1 MDDLKDRIIRGYEL
15 REKIGAGGFGA
26 VYRAFQEVVGRE
38 VAIKII
44 LPQYANHPDFIRRFE
59 AEAQLV
65 ARLEHIHIVPLYD
78 YWREPGGAYLI
89 MRWLHGGS
97 LRSVLQRGPLTPEH
111 TSHLLDQIA
120 SALAAAHRRGVV
132 HRDLKPDNV
141 LLDED
146 GNAYLADFGIAKN
159 LGGEDFEAGNVVVG
173 SPAYLSPEQ
182 ITGETVTPLADIY
195 SLGVTLYEL
204 LTGQLPFVGTTGVQL
219 MQKHL
224 HDPLPPLRTRRA
236 ELDPKMDVVIQK
248 ATAKRPADRYP
259 DAPSVAKE
267 FRRAIGAAGKLATGQ
282 RLAVKPSAS
291 TAPTRRA
298 EDMETMPPGMER
310 DISES
315 PTIGPDAH
323 IAPTREAGPA
333 SPEDRTITPADEVE
347 AVPST
352 LTYEATVVEAP
363 TGEIDNP
370 YKGLRAFQQAD
381 ADDFFGREA
390 LVEQLIARLKDTGTQ
405 GRFLAVIGPSGS
417 GKSSVVRAG
426 LLPALRSGALPGSR
440 NWFLV
445 EMIPGADM
453 LQELEEALRR
463 IAVNQPATLLDQL
476 GENNLTLL
484 RAVNSILPSSDDSEL
499 VLVIDQ
505 FEEIFTLL
513 DDEDTRAHILDNLLA
528 AVNHPT
534 SRLRLIVTLRADFY
548 DRPLLYPAFGNLMK
562 LRTEVVL
569 PLSTD
574 ELRRAIVGPAE
585 RVGVMLE
592 PGLVDAIM
600 TDVGEQPG
608 ALPLLQ
614 YALTELFERR
624 KSRLLTLDAYRA
636 TGGVLGALARRAD
649 ELYNELDEAG
659 QQAVRQI
666 FLRMVTPGE
675 GTEDTRR
682 RVALPELTSVM
693 GNKQVIQ
700 SVIDTYGKYRLLTF
714 DRDPQTRIPTVEVAH
729 EALIRTWERLRGWL
743 AESRE
748 DLRMQRRLSASV
760 GEWIN
765 FGRDASFLASGTR
778 LDQFEVWVADT
789 TLALNA
795 DERAYLDASLA
806 DRDARLAAEEARKA
820 HEAMLERRGRNRL
833 RMLVVVL
840 LVATIGAFGLSAL
853 AVNQQQIAVAN
864 AQTATNAQG
873 QAIYNANTATLAQGE
888 ALNNA
893 QTAVSNANTAT
904 IAQGQALNNANTA
917 VANAQTATVAQGQ
930 AILNANTATLAQ
942 GQALNN
948 ANTAVANA
956 QTATVA
962 QGQAI
967 ANAQTA
973 QSNFTRA
980 EGQRL
985 AAEALNVMQSRDGN
999 VELAGLLS
1007 VYAVNKIYSQQTDTA
1022 LVQATLLDYAQQVY
1036 PHGGKVHVA
1045 KFSPDGR
1052 YVLTGGEDGVVILWE
1067 TQSGKRFREFRTPA
1081 VGGLTFIWAAAF
1093 SPDGRYVAISSAGR
1107 RVELFEVA
1115 TGKSLMRLG
1124 GLESE
1129 ANTINF
1135 SADGRFIL
1143 IGAGSVASLI
1153 DVQSTAEVQ
1162 RFTGHTDDII
1172 SSAIS
1177 PDGKYVLTGGRDKMA
1192 RLWDAA
1198 SGKKLWEY
1206 VDQVSVISAVAFSP
1220 DGKTMV
1226 VGGLTTTLWD
1236 VASSQ
1241 KLRELPGNS
1250 SGLAFSPDG
1259 KYLLTSGGLLTAIL
1273 WDVQSGAE
1281 VRRLSGH
1288 TVSIQSVAFSAD
1300 GRYALTGG
1308 WDGMARLWDMQQVS
1322 IRQRQL
1328 TGHDG
1333 SVIDIAFSPDGNLIA
1348 TASKDKTARL
1358 WDRRTGNVIR
1368 VLSGHTDAVGAVA
1381 FSPDGKLLVTGSD
1394 DQTLRLWDVA
1404 TGKELRQI
1412 TGVASQ
1418 VSSVAFTP
1426 NGKQVL
1432 TAGNEN
1438 AARLWDIETG
1448 KLVRELESPTLNVT
1462 DNEILGVA
1470 ISPDGKYALGGTLQ
1484 GLALLWDINTG
1495 EIVHRLNAGEG
1506 DIGFIYAVA
1515 FSRDGKYAAT
1525 ASYDRTAR
1533 LWDVQT
1539 GQELR
1544 RFVGHTDGVVAV
1556 AISPD
1561 NKYVLT
1567 GSTDRS
1573 ARLWDVQSGAEL
1585 RRLTGHADNVL
1596 SVKFS
1601 PDGKTIATASKD
1613 KTARLW
1619 DTDHRDAIKYICTY
1633 IPRDFTDEEREQH
1646 GIDSKTPT
1654 CPKPDTQ
1661 QAIGAPTWTPIPVT
1675 QIAAIAPID
1684 TPRVFTGHIGAVWKA
1699 VFSADGKYIVS
1710 GGEDNIVRLWDAA
1723 TSKEIRQFKGHTD
1736 GLYAVA
1742 ISPDSKVIASGG
1754 EDKTVRLWNVQTG
1767 EQLLQIPGESGSISA
1782 LIFSPDSRYLLTGS
1796 SDAIVRILDVQTG
1809 SEARRLVG
1817 HLGTIRAIALSQDG
1831 RTILTGSIDQTARVW
1846 DAQTGAQLQVL
1857 VDHSDAVLSA
1867 ALSPD
1872 GRYAVT
1878 SGGAYLTAEGQ
1889 GDVVV
1894 RLWDVQSGQILR
1906 RMVGN
1911 TRQINTVAFSPNGTL
1926 IASGGNDGT
1935 VRLWDV
1941 QSGREWRRLPNTN
1954 GSTGFV
1960 LSVAFSPDGSAVV
1973 ASTTRSVL
1981 QLWNISG
1988 AAQGSSVAVLPTPTP
2003 APTSPLPLPPAFKP
2017 ITFSGSKDNIRGVA
2031 FSPDG
2036 RQVFTGA
2043 LDGAVRVWNPQTG
2056 KEIRQYYGGS
2066 VVFSPDGKY
2075 FLAGSNNPQLHD
2087 ARTGAGLVQY
2097 TGHTKIALAGAFAP
2111 DDKYVA
2117 TGSNDNTVRLWELT
2131 TGKEIRQFKG
2141 HTNTV
2146 WSVAF
2151 SPDGKALITSSL
2163 DGTVR
2168 LWDVE
2173 AGKETRIFSNIN
2185 GVGAVFSPDGRHIL
2199 FTSDAPQVV
2208 DLNSGTVVQKF
2219 VGHQI
2224 DANNLVTAVAFSP
2237 DGKYVLTAGTDKTAR
2252 LWDAATGEALRIF
2265 SGHSGAIWAIAFSPD
2280 GKYVLTGGADKT
2292 TRLWAIESG
2301 SPTATLIP
2309 SATRTP

>member
-1 MDDLKDRIIRGYEL
+1 MNDLKDRVIRGYEL

-78 YWREPGGAYLI
+78 YWREPGGAYLV

-97 LRSVLQRGPLTPEH
+97 LRGVLQRGPLTPEQ
-111 TSHLLDQIA
+111 TSHFLDQIA
-120 SALAAAHRRGVV
+120 SALAAAHRKGVV

-146 GNAYLADFGIAKN
+146 GNTYLADFGIAKN
-159 LGGEDFEAGNVVVG
+159 LGGEDVEAGNMVVG

-195 SLGVTLYEL
+195 SLGITLYEL
-204 LTGQLPFVGTTGVQL
+204 LTGQLPFVGVTGVQL

-224 HDPLPPLRTRRA
+224 RDPLPPLRTRRP
-236 ELDPKMDVVIQK
+236 ELDPKMDAVIQK

-282 RLAVKPSAS
+282 RLAVRP
-291 TAPTRRA
+291 TEPIAPTRRA
-298 EDMETMPPGMER
+298 EDMETMPPGFAP
-310 DISES
+310 DIGES

-323 IAPTREAGPA
+323 VMPTREAVPA
-333 SPEDRTITPADEVE
+333 SPENRTITPADEVE
-347 AVPST
+347 GIPST
-352 LTYEATVVEAP
+352 LTYEATVVEEP

-390 LVEQLIARLKDTGTQ
+390 LVEQLIARMKDTGTQ
-405 GRFLAVIGPSGS
+405 GRFLAVVGPSGS

-426 LLPALRSGALPGSR
+426 LLPALRNGALPGSR

-445 EMIPGADM
+445 EMIPGANA
-453 LQELEEALRR
+453 LQELEDALRR
-463 IAVNQPATLLDQL
+463 VAVNQPATLLDKL

-484 RAVNSILPSSDDSEL
+484 RAVNSILPSNDDSEL

-513 DDEDTRAHILDNLLA
+513 DDENTRAHILDNLLA

-534 SRLRLIVTLRADFY
+534 SRLRVIVTLRADFY

-569 PLSTD
+569 PLSAE
-574 ELRRAIVGPAE
+574 ELHRAIVGPAE

-624 KSRLLTLDAYRA
+624 KSRLLTLDVYRA

-666 FLRMVTPGE
+666 FLRLVTPGE

-682 RVALPELTSVM
+682 RATLPELTSVM
-693 GNKQVIQ
+693 GSKPVIQ
-700 SVIDTYGKYRLLTF
+700 SVIDTFGKYRLLTF

-748 DLRMQRRLSASV
+748 DLRMQRRLAASV
-760 GEWIN
+760 IEWLN
-765 FGRDASFLASGTR
+765 SGRDASFLASGTR
-778 LDQFEVWVADT
+778 LDQFEAWANET

-795 DERAYLDASLA
+795 DERAYLDASIA
-806 DRDARLAAEEARKA
+806 DRDARRAAEEARKA

-840 LVATIGAFGLSAL
+840 AVATLGAFGLSAL

-893 QTAVSNANTAT
+893 QTAVSNASTAT
-904 IAQGQALNNANTA
+904 NAQGQALSNANTA

-962 QGQAI
+962 QGQAV

-973 QSNFTRA
+973 QSNFVRA

-985 AAEALNVMQSRDGN
+985 AAEALNVMQARDGN

-1022 LVQATLLDYAQQVY
+1022 LVQATLLNYAQQVY
-1036 PHGGKVHVA
+1036 PHGDKVHVTQ
-1045 KFSPDGR
+1045 FSPDGR
-1052 YVLTGGEDGVVILWE
+1052 YVLTGGEDGRVMLWE
-1067 TQSGKRFREFRTPA
+1067 AQTGKPFREIRTPE
-1081 VGGLTFIWAAAF
+1081 VGTTFIWATAF
-1093 SPDGRYVAISSAGR
+1093 SPDGRYVLISSAGT
-1107 RVELFEVA
+1107 RVEMYEVA
-1115 TGKSLMRLG
+1115 TGKSVARFSG
-1124 GLESE
+1124 FENE
-1129 ANTINF
+1129 ANTVSF
-1135 SADGRFIL
+1135 APDGRLIL
-1143 IGAGSVASLI
+1143 IGAGNVATLI
-1153 DVQSTAEVQ
+1153 DVQSTAVVQ
-1162 RFTGHTDDII
+1162 RFTGHTDDVI
-1172 SSAIS
+1172 SSAFS
-1177 PDGKYVLTGGRDKMA
+1177 PDGKYILTGGRDRAA
-1192 RLWDAA
+1192 RLWDATT
-1198 SGKKLWEY
+1198 GKKLWEY
-1206 VDQVSVISAVAFSP
+1206 VDQASIISSVTFSP
-1220 DGKTMV
+1220 DGKTMTI
-1226 VGGLTTTLWD
+1226 GGIATTIWD
-1236 VASSQ
+1236 IATQQ
-1241 KLRELPGNS
+1241 KIRELAGAPNGM
-1250 SGLAFSPDG
+1250 AYSPDG

-1273 WDVQSGAE
+1273 WDVQSGTE

-1288 TVSIQSVAFSAD
+1288 TASIQAVAFSVD

-1308 WDGMARLWDMQQVS
+1308 WDGMARLWDMQQTS
-1322 IRQRQL
+1322 IRQRL
-1328 TGHDG
+1328 YTAHDG
-1333 SVIDIAFSPDGNLIA
+1333 SITDLAFSPDGSLIA
-1348 TASKDKTARL
+1348 TASKDKTVRL

-1368 VLSGHTDAVGAVA
+1368 VLSGHTEGVGALA
-1381 FSPDGKLLVTGSD
+1381 FSPDGRLLATGSD
-1394 DQTLRLWDVA
+1394 DQTLRVWDVA
-1404 TGKELRQI
+1404 TGKELRRI
-1412 TGVASQ
+1412 DGVASQ
-1418 VSSVAFTP
+1418 VFSVAFAP

-1432 TAGNEN
+1432 TSGNETT
-1438 AARLWDIETG
+1438 ARLWDIETG
-1448 KLVRELESPTLNVT
+1448 KLVKELESPNFSTT
-1462 DNEILGVA
+1462 TNEILGIA
-1470 ISPDGKYALGGTLQ
+1470 ISPDGRYVLGGTLH
-1484 GLALLWDINTG
+1484 GLAHLWDINTG
-1495 EIVHRLNAGEG
+1495 AIIHSMQAGEG
-1506 DIGFIYAVA
+1506 DIGFIYAVV
-1515 FSRDGKYAAT
+1515 FSRDGKYIAT

-1533 LWDVQT
+1533 LWDMQT
-1539 GQELR
+1539 GQEIR
-1544 RFVGHTDGVVAV
+1544 RFVGHTDGIISI

-1573 ARLWDVQSGAEL
+1573 ARLWDLQTGAEL
-1585 RRLTGHADNVL
+1585 RRLTGHSDNVL
-1596 SVKFS
+1596 AVKFS
-1601 PDGKTIATASKD
+1601 PDGKTIATSSKD

-1619 DTDHRDAIKYICTY
+1619 DTDYHDAITYICTY

-1654 CPKPDTQ
+1654 CPKADTPQ
-1661 QAIGAPTWTPIPVT
+1661 VLVAPTWTPIPVT
-1675 QIAAIAPID
+1675 KIAAIVPVD
-1684 TPRVFTGHIGAVWKA
+1684 KPRVLNGHQQGVWSVAVLP
-1699 VFSADGKYIVS
+1699 DGKQAIS
-1710 GGEDNIVRLWDAA
+1710 ASSDTTVRLWDIA
-1723 TSKEIRQFKGHTD
+1723 SGREIRQFAGHTAD
-1736 GLYAVA
+1736 VYTVAV
-1742 ISPDSKVIASGG
+1742 SPDGKLAASAG
-1754 EDKTVRLWNVQTG
+1754 EDQTIRLWDVATG
-1767 EQLLQIPGESGSISA
+1767 KEVRQIPTKPAFISVVA
-1782 LIFSPDSRYLLTGS
+1782 FSPDGRYVLSGGTDGS
-1796 SDAIVRILDVQTG
+1796 ARLWDVQTG
-1809 SEARRLVG
+1809 KEARRFVG
-1817 HLGTIRAIALSQDG
+1817 HVSGIRGAAFSRDG
-1831 RTILTGSIDQTARVW
+1831 KTLLTGATDQTARVW
-1846 DAQTGAQLQVL
+1846 NVETGEQLRIL
-1857 VDHSDAVLSA
+1857 VDHNDAILSV

-1872 GRYAVT
+1872 GKYAVT
-1878 SGGAYLTAEGQ
+1878 GGGDFRSAEGQ
-1889 GDVVV
+1889 GDVVL
-1894 RLWDVQSGQILR
+1894 RLWDVQTGQILR
-1906 RMVGN
+1906 RLVGH
-1911 TRQINTVAFSPNGTL
+1911 TRQVNGVAFSPNGTL
-1926 IASGGNDGT
+1926 IASGGNDG
-1935 VRLWDV
+1935 VARLWDV
-1941 QSGREWRRLPNTN
+1941 QSGREWRRLPNENATIN
-1954 GSTGFV
+1954 FILG
-1960 LSVAFSPDGSAVV
+1960 VAFAPDGNTVL
-1973 ASTTRSVL
+1973 ASTLASVIRV
-1981 QLWNISG
+1981 WDVSG
-1988 AAQGSSVAVLPTPTP
+1988 AAQGASVAVLPTPTP
-2003 APTSPLPLPPAFKP
+2003 APTSTPLLPPPAFKA
-2017 ITFSGSKDNIRGVA
+2017 ITFSGSKDNVRGVA

-2036 RQVFTGA
+2036 RLAYSAA

-2056 KEIRQYYGGS
+2056 REVRQYFGGS
-2066 VVFSPDGKY
+2066 VIFSPDGKY
-2075 FLAGSNNPQLHD
+2075 FLAGSNSPQLHD
-2087 ARTGAGLVQY
+2087 ARTGAALMELV
-2097 TGHTKIALAGAFAP
+2097 GHTEMALAGAFSP
-2111 DDKYVA
+2111 DDKYVVTA
-2117 TGSNDNTVRLWELT
+2117 GNDSTVRLWDVA
-2131 TGKEIRQFKG
+2131 TGKEIRQFTG

-2151 SPDGKALITSSL
+2151 SPDGQALITSSL

-2173 AGKETRIFSNIN
+2173 AGKETRIFSNTS
-2185 GVGAVFSPDGRHIL
+2185 GVGAVFSPDGRYIL
-2199 FTSDAPQVV
+2199 FTSDAPQLY
-2208 DLNSGTVVQKF
+2208 DLSKQEIVHQF
-2219 VGHQI
+2219 VGHTI

-2237 DGKYVLTAGTDKTAR
+2237 DGKYVLTAGTDKTVR
-2252 LWDAATGEALRIF
+2252 LWDAATGDALRIL
-2265 SGHSGAIWAIAFSPD
+2265 SGHTGAVWAVAFSPD
-2280 GKYVLTGGADKT
+2280 GKYILSGGADKT
-2292 TRLWAIESG
+2292 TRLWALES
-2301 SPTATLIP
+2301 PPPPPPP